1 MNNLGEL
8 NALPCAVIV
17 TDTSGAIL
25 FINQWAQ
32 TAFGLTEQALPD
44 RLEHILPRAGQI
56 FLQTHILPMLRKESV
71 IREIYL
77 QVNGAASTQIP
88 MLLNAQQGF
97 FGEIACFRWVML
109 LAQHRAEFEQQ
120 LLKNRQQ
127 IQEFATEA
135 ESGRQILQTVMDG
148 VKDVGILALAA
159 DGSIRFAN
167 SGAGLIFKTA
177 TDTLIKSRIV
187 DWLCLPEHLYNA
199 FSSPSEPG
207 VTAVQPM
214 VLHDFETMLQLTDG
228 RKIDVQVQLRQ
239 LEPFT
244 TLQAFRFIVIVTDI
258 QHRKHY
264 QALQDTFIANVSHEL
279 RTPLTS
285 ILGALKLLSVDKKS
299 VLTAQSQNLLE
310 LTVKNAGRLQQLIVD
325 ILDFSKLSAG
335 QLSVNLQTASLTGL
349 LQQASDE
356 LLHYLPAKQIR
367 IEIRQPLSDF
377 KIQTDAGRFL
387 QIMSNL
393 LSNAK
398 KFSAAN
404 SVIKVDAEIIAGF
417 VKVTITD
424 QGPGISEDFIPL
436 LFSQFRQQDDATG
449 RQYEGTG
456 LGLSICKQLTELMGG
471 EIGYQQGAEGGAVFW
486 FTTALAPA
494 ENSGLLPSYN

>member
-1 MNNLGEL
+1 MNNLAEL
-8 NALPCAVIV
+8 NALPCAVIL
-17 TDTSGAIL
+17 TDTSGAVL

-56 FLQTHILPMLRKESV
+56 FLQTHILPMLRNEGEVK
-71 IREIYL
+71 EIYL
-77 QVNGAASTQIP
+77 QVNGTASTQIP
-88 MLLNAQQGF
+88 MLLNAQHGF

-109 LAQHRAEFEQQ
+109 PAQHRAEFEQQ

-127 IQEFATEA
+127 IQEFAIEA

-177 TDTLIKSRIV
+177 TDALINSRIV
-187 DWLCLPEHLYNA
+187 DWLCLPENLLHA
-199 FSSPSEPG
+199 FSLPSE
-207 VTAVQPM
+207 ADANLQPM

-228 RKIDVQVQLRQ
+228 QKIDVQVQLRQ

-244 TLQAFRFIVIVTDI
+244 TFQAFRFIVIVTDI
-258 QHRKHY
+258 QQRKQY
-264 QALQDTFIANVSHEL
+264 QVLQDNFIANISHEL

-285 ILGALKLLSVDKKS
+285 ILGALKLLSNDKKS
-299 VLTAQSQNLLE
+299 VFTAQSQHLID

-335 QLSVNLQTASLTGL
+335 KMSMQLTSMQLTTL
-349 LQQASDE
+349 LKQAIDE
-356 LLHYLPAKQIR
+356 QLHYLPAKKIR
-367 IEIRQPLSDF
+367 IELNQPLFDI

-398 KFSAAN
+398 KFSPAQ
-404 SVIKVDAEIIAGF
+404 SVIKINTD
-417 VKVTITD
+417 VKNGYAV
-424 QGPGISEDFIPL
+424 ISIEDEGTGVSADFIPL
-436 LFSQFRQQDDATG
+436 LFTQFRQQHETMN
-449 RQYEGTG
+449 REYEGTG
-456 LGLSICKQLTELMGG
+456 LGLSICKQLTAAMGG
-471 EIGYQQGAEGGAVFW
+471 EIGYQQSAEGGGVFW

-494 ENSGLLPSYN
+494 

>member
-8 NALPCAVIV
+8 NALPCAVIL
-17 TDTSGAIL
+17 TDTEGTIL

-56 FLQTHILPMLRKESV
+56 FLQTHILPMLRNEGEVK
-71 IREIYL
+71 EIYL

-88 MLLNAQQGF
+88 MLLNAKQGL

-109 LAQHRAEFEQQ
+109 PAQHRAEFEQQ

-127 IQEFATEA
+127 IQEFATDA
-135 ESGRQILQTVMDG
+135 ESGRQTLQTVMDG

-167 SGAGLIFKTA
+167 TGAGLIFKTE
-177 TDTLIKSRIV
+177 TDALINSRIV
-187 DWLCLPEHLYNA
+187 DLLCLPDNLLHA
-199 FSSPSEPG
+199 FSSTSE
-207 VTAVQPM
+207 VDATVQP
-214 VLHDFETMLQLTDG
+214 VLTHDFETMLQLTDG
-228 RKIDVQVQLRQ
+228 QKIDVQVQLRQ
-239 LEPFT
+239 LDPFT

-258 QHRKHY
+258 QQRKQY
-264 QALQDTFIANVSHEL
+264 QALQDNFIANISHEL

-285 ILGALKLLSVDKKS
+285 ILGALKLLSNDKKS
-299 VLTAQSQNLLE
+299 VFTAQSQHLID

-335 QLSVNLQTASLTGL
+335 QVSVNLQTASLTSL
-349 LQQASDE
+349 LQQAIDE
-356 LLHYLPAKQIR
+356 LLHYLPAKHIR
-367 IEIRQPLSDF
+367 IELRQPLSD
-377 KIQTDAGRFL
+377 INIHTDAGRFL

-404 SVIKVDAEIIAGF
+404 SVIKVRTEMITGF
-417 VKVTITD
+417 VKVIIAD
-424 QGPGISEDFIPL
+424 QGHGISEDFIPL
-436 LFSQFRQQDDATG
+436 LFSKFRQQDDTTG
-449 RQYEGTG
+449 RQHEGAG

-471 EIGYQQGAEGGAVFW
+471 EIGYQQSAEGGAVFW

-494 ENSGLLPSYN
+494 

>member
-32 TAFGLTEQALPD
+32 TAFGLTEQALPV

-56 FLQTHILPMLRKESV
+56 FLQTHILPMLRNEGMVK
-71 IREIYL
+71 EIYL
-77 QVNGAASTQIP
+77 QVIGAASTHIP
-88 MLLNAQQGF
+88 MLLNARQGL
-97 FGEIACFRWVML
+97 FGDIACFRWVML
-109 LAQHRAEFEQQ
+109 PAQHRAEFEQQ

-177 TDTLIKSRIV
+177 PDALINSRIV
-187 DWLCLPEHLYNA
+187 DWLCLPGNLLHA
-199 FSSPSEPG
+199 FSSPSG
-207 VTAVQPM
+207 VDATVQPT
-214 VLHDFETMLQLTDG
+214 LTHDFESMLQLTDG
-228 RKIDVQVQLRQ
+228 QKIDVQVQLRQ

-258 QHRKHY
+258 QQRKQY
-264 QALQDTFIANVSHEL
+264 QVLQENFIANISHEL

-285 ILGALKLLSVDKKS
+285 ILGALKLLSNDKKS
-299 VLTAQSQNLLE
+299 VFTAQTQNLID

-335 QLSVNLQTASLTGL
+335 KMSVNIQTASLISL
-349 LQQASDE
+349 LQQASE
-356 LLHYLPAKQIR
+356 EQLHYLPEKQIQ
-367 IEIRQPLSDF
+367 IMLSLPPSD
-377 KIQTDAGRFL
+377 IDVQTDAGRFL

-393 LSNAK
+393 LSNAQ
-398 KFSAAN
+398 KFSPAK
-404 SVIKVDAEIIAGF
+404 SVIKVHTEIATDF
-417 VKVTITD
+417 VKVSIAD
-424 QGPGISEDFIPL
+424 EGPGVSKDFAPL
-436 LFSQFRQQDDATG
+436 LFSQFRQQNGEASRD
-449 RQYEGTG
+449 YEGAG
-456 LGLSICKQLTELMGG
+456 LGLSICKQLTELMAG
-471 EIGYQQGAEGGAVFW
+471 EIGYQQSAEGGAVFW
-486 FTTALAPA
+486 FTAPLAA
-494 ENSGLLPSYN
+494 RGNQ